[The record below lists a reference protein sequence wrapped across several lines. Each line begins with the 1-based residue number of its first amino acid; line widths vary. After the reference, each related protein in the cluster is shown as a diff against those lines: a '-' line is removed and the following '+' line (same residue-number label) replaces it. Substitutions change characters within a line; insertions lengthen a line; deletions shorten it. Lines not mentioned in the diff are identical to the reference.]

1 MYNHFFIS
9 QTSRQHPRYE
19 SRRGLRYSPWKVY
32 VPNFVRY
39 LYLSF
44 ITLFSFVSFVFQS
57 RNITAKVVQPHLST
71 WEVTRSRSVAIARQR
86 ESRSV
91 KRGFELK
98 CRSRAK
104 LHFRNR
110 HFFWPRRCT
119 CPHRRGKSAV
129 RYFSL

>member
-1 MYNHFFIS
+1 MFRIS
-9 QTSRQHPRYE
+9 SGIV
-19 SRRGLRYSPWKVY
+19 S
-32 VPNFVRY
+32 
-39 LYLSF
+39 
-44 ITLFSFVSFVFQS
+44 LFYHSVLPPVSFVFQS

-71 WEVTRSRSVAIARQR
+71 GEVTRSRSVAIARQR

-119 CPHRRGKSAV
+119 CPDRRGKSAV
-129 RYFSL
+129 RYFSFEKISNGNRRTRRTQHETEASKTAERV